1 MTMIRQAFIFTLFFS
16 VSHDVVSQD
25 SHTALRWQVNESV
38 NLRTQ
43 ESLPYVCHFISG
55 PQQIRWIQK
64 NGTRETVFSI
74 VSESSAWSDI
84 SQNGR
89 RQVTVTRGEDRGLV
103 VFERTNGQLSITLDF
118 SESGPNAIRQKFL
131 VTTVQPAN

>member
-1 MTMIRQAFIFTLFFS
+1 MSTFRTITFFTLFLAQSLPCF
-16 VSHDVVSQD
+16 SQD
-25 SHTALRWQVNESV
+25 SQTALRWQVNRSV

-55 PQQIRWIQK
+55 PRQIRWIQK

-103 VFERTNGQLSITLDF
+103 VFERTNSQLSITLDF